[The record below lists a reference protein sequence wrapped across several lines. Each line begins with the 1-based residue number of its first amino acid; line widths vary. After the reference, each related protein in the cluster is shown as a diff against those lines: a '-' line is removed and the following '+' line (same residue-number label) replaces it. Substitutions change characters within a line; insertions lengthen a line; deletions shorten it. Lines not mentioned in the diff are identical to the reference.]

1 MKVGDANVN
10 IKPSA
15 HDTSRKQ
22 HNQTRSMPDNRKQNN
37 LKVLRVR
44 KPKGQNRI
52 VKSGQG
58 HPLPRE
64 ENLSFKNII
73 IWFRK
78 SKLPVDKVNSAVFK
92 YHYQLGLSPHF
103 PSVQTEMTWIVG
115 LRLGLRKL

>member
-1 MKVGDANVN
+1 
-10 IKPSA
+10 
-15 HDTSRKQ
+15 
-22 HNQTRSMPDNRKQNN
+22 MPDNRKQNN
-37 LKVLRVR
+37 VKVLRVR

-78 SKLPVDKVNSAVFK
+78 SKLPVDK
-92 YHYQLGLSPHF
+92 
-103 PSVQTEMTWIVG
+103 
-115 LRLGLRKL
+115 